1 MKKANMENH
10 LLAATLYN
18 NIALCYL
25 KQNKEKQT
33 SIEHLLRALAIRE
46 NLSDPTD
53 LELANNYHNLGL
65 LYKDEQQFENALIQI
80 KKALDVRE
88 TLYGSFDGELLN
100 ELRIMA
106 QVYGEI
112 KNIDMQNKVLARIKM
127 IEEENY

>member
-10 LLAATLYN
+10 LLTATLYN

-25 KQNKEKQT
+25 KQNKEKQL

-65 LYKDEQQFENALIQI
+65 LYKEEEQFDNALIQL

-88 TLYGSFDGELLN
+88 TLYGSFDSELLN

-106 QVYGEI
+106 QIYGDI
-112 KNIDMQNKVLARIKM
+112 KNVDMQSRVISRIKG
-127 IEEENY
+127 IEEENS